1 MATVAYLIDDAR
13 DYSRFIYL
21 TTMIFSFW
29 WMQISHMIYRWYVL
43 KYRPYNA
50 MTRKMLIIT
59 TSERVKEVVHNIIKE
74 KIWDLWVTGIIVV
87 DKDMVGQQINDIPV
101 VANRSTMFEY
111 AVREV
116 VDEVFILMPEGPDLQ
131 IQKLVKKFEEM
142 GITVN
147 LNIRLYE
154 LDVNSRVKYLNKIG
168 GYPTI
173 TFAQRDMTILMI
185 FVKRMFDVVGGI
197 VGLIFT
203 GIITL
208 ILGPMIKLESPG
220 PLFFSQKRVGRNGR
234 IFKIYKFRSMYAD
247 AEERKKELME
257 QNEMDGLMF
266 KMTDDPRITKIGK
279 FIRKTSLDE
288 FPQFLNVLKGDMSLV
303 GTRPPTVDE
312 FEQYEGYHKRRL
324 SMKPGL
330 TGVWQVSGR
339 SDITDFEEIV
349 AMDVDY
355 ISNWSLKRDLEII
368 LKTIQVVLHSDG
380 AR

>member
-1 MATVAYLIDDAR
+1 M
-13 DYSRFIYL
+13 
-21 TTMIFSFW
+21 
-29 WMQISHMIYRWYVL
+29 
-43 KYRPYNA
+43 
-50 MTRKMLIIT
+50 
-59 TSERVKEVVHNIIKE
+59 
-74 KIWDLWVTGIIVV
+74 
-87 DKDMVGQQINDIPV
+87 
-101 VANRSTMFEY
+101 
-111 AVREV
+111 
-116 VDEVFILMPEGPDLQ
+116 
-131 IQKLVKKFEEM
+131 KKFEEM

-288 FPQFLNVLKGDMSLV
+288 FPQFLNVLKG
-303 GTRPPTVDE
+303 RYE
-312 FEQYEGYHKRRL
+312 FSR
-324 SMKPGL
+324 
-330 TGVWQVSGR
+330 
-339 SDITDFEEIV
+339 
-349 AMDVDY
+349 
-355 ISNWSLKRDLEII
+355 N
-368 LKTIQVVLHSDG
+368 KTTNC
-380 AR
+380 R